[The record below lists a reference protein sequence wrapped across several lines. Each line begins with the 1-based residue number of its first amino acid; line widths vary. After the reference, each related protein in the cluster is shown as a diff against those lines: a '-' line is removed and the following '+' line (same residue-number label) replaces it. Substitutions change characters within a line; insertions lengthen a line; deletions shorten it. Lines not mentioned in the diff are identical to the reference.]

1 MTKKEIKLSDL
12 FYIIDKW
19 FDSNLSPV
27 IKVEIKNSIIKEG
40 RVTFGRYIPEY
51 MKGARPTHFYLN
63 KNEEEVQIDKI
74 TALEFDG
81 CHYIIVKD

>member
-19 FDSNLSPV
+19 FDSDLSPV
-27 IKVEIKNSIIKEG
+27 IKVEIKNSITKEG
-40 RVTFGRYIPEY
+40 SITFGKYIPEY

-63 KNEEEVQIDKI
+63 TNEEIQIDKI
-74 TALEFDG
+74 TALEYDD
-81 CHYIIVKD
+81 CHYIIVKG

>member
-19 FDSNLSPV
+19 FDLGLSPV
-27 IKVEIKNSIIKEG
+27 IKVEIKNSITKEG
-40 RVTFGRYIPEY
+40 RVTFGKYIPEY

-63 KNEEEVQIDKI
+63 TNEEIQIDKI
-74 TALEFDG
+74 TALEYDD
-81 CHYIIVKD
+81 CHYIIVKG

>member
-19 FDSNLSPV
+19 FDSNMSPV
-27 IKVEIKNSIIKEG
+27 IRVEIMNSITKEG
-40 RVTFGRYIPEY
+40 KATFGKYVPEY
-51 MKGARPTHFYLN
+51 MKDARPTHFYLN
-63 KNEEEVQIDKI
+63 TNEEVQIDKI
-74 TALEFDG
+74 TALEYDD

>member
-19 FDSNLSPV
+19 FDSDLSPV
-27 IKVEIKNSIIKEG
+27 IKVEIKNSITKEG
-40 RVTFGRYIPEY
+40 SITFGKYVPEY

-63 KNEEEVQIDKI
+63 TNEEIQIDKI
-74 TALEFDG
+74 TALEYDD
-81 CHYIIVKD
+81 CRYIIVKG

>member
-27 IKVEIKNSIIKEG
+27 IKVEIKNSITKEG
-40 RVTFGRYIPEY
+40 SITFGKYIPEY

-63 KNEEEVQIDKI
+63 TNEEIQIDKI
-74 TALEFDG
+74 TALEYDD
-81 CHYIIVKD
+81 CHYIIVKG

>member
-19 FDSNLSPV
+19 FDLGLSPV
-27 IKVEIKNSIIKEG
+27 IKVEIKNSITKEG
-40 RVTFGRYIPEY
+40 GVTFGKYIPEY

-63 KNEEEVQIDKI
+63 TNEEIQIDKI
-74 TALEFDG
+74 TALEYDD
-81 CHYIIVKD
+81 CHYIIVKG